1 MPRLL
6 VVDDHA
12 LVRSGIRRLLSER
25 PDIEVLEA
33 ASGEEAMSAVLDTP
47 VNLIVLDLNLP
58 GLGGL
63 ELLRRLVRAVP
74 KVPILVFSQHAEA
87 IYATKALEAGAQ
99 GFVSKNAMPE
109 EFLEAVDAVLGGGV
123 AVEKSIQRDMAIR
136 DVVEDAYLKPLTER
150 DIEIL
155 RLLAAGNSLSEI
167 AVKLGIAYKTV
178 ANTLSRIK
186 EKLGA
191 GQTSDLIRIAIG
203 RGLTDLS

>member
-1 MPRLL
+1 MKRLL

-12 LVRSGIRRLLSER
+12 IVRSGIRRLLSER
-25 PDIEVLEA
+25 PDIEVCEA
-33 ASGEEAMSAVLDTP
+33 ASGEEAMSAVLDAP
-47 VNLIVLDLNLP
+47 IDLIVLDLNLP

-63 ELLRRLVRAVP
+63 ELLRRLVRTVP
-74 KVPILVFSQHAEA
+74 KVPVLIFSQHAEA

-99 GFVSKNAMPE
+99 GFVSKNALPE
-109 EFLEAVDAVLGGGV
+109 EFLEAIDAVLGGGI
-123 AVEKSIQRDMAIR
+123 AVEKSIQREMAMR
-136 DVVEDAYLKPLTER
+136 DLAEDAYLRPLTER

-167 AVKLGIAYKTV
+167 AAKLGIAYKTV

-191 GQTSDLIRIAIG
+191 GQTSDLVRIAIG

>member
-1 MPRLL
+1 MTRLL

-12 LVRSGIRRLLSER
+12 IVRSGIRRLLSER

-33 ASGEEAMSAVLDTP
+33 ASGEEAMSAVLDAP

-74 KVPILVFSQHAEA
+74 KVPILIFSQHAEA

-123 AVEKSIQRDMAIR
+123 AVERSIQRDMALR

-167 AVKLGIAYKTV
+167 AAKLGIAYKTV

-191 GQTSDLIRIAIG
+191 GQTSDLVRIAIG
-203 RGLTDLS
+203 RGLTDLM

>member
-1 MPRLL
+1 MNHLL

-12 LVRSGIRRLLSER
+12 IVRSGIRRLLGER
-25 PDIEVLEA
+25 SDIQVLEA
-33 ASGEEAMSAVLDTP
+33 ASGEEALHMVSDRP
-47 VNLIVLDLNLP
+47 VSLIVLDLNLP

-63 ELLRRLVRAVP
+63 ELLRRLVRAAP
-74 KVPILVFSQHAEA
+74 KAPILVFSQHAEA
-87 IYATKALEAGAQ
+87 IYATKALEAGAR

-109 EFLEAVDAVLGGGV
+109 EFLEAVDAVLAGTI
-123 AVEKSIQRDMAIR
+123 AIEKSVQREMAVR
-136 DVVEDAYLKPLTER
+136 DLAEDAYLKPLTER

-167 AVKLGIAYKTV
+167 AEKLGIAYKTV

-186 EKLGA
+186 EKLGV

-203 RGLTDLS
+203 RGLTDLV

>member
-1 MPRLL
+1 MKRVL

-12 LVRSGIRRLLSER
+12 IVRSGIRRLLSER
-25 PDIEVLEA
+25 PDIEVFEA
-33 ASGEEAMSAVLDTP
+33 ASGEEAMSAVLDAP
-47 VNLIVLDLNLP
+47 VDLIVLDLNLP

-63 ELLRRLVRAVP
+63 ELLRRLVRTVP
-74 KVPILVFSQHAEA
+74 KAPILIFSQHAEA

-99 GFVSKNAMPE
+99 GFVSKNALPE
-109 EFLEAVDAVLGGGV
+109 EFLEAVDTVLGGGI
-123 AVEKSIQRDMAIR
+123 AVEKSIQREMAMR
-136 DVVEDAYLKPLTER
+136 DLAEDAYLRPLTER

-155 RLLAAGNSLSEI
+155 RLLAAGNSLAEI
-167 AVKLGIAYKTV
+167 AGKLGIAYKTV

-191 GQTSDLIRIAIG
+191 GQTSDLVRIAIG

>member
-1 MPRLL
+1 MTRLL

-12 LVRSGIRRLLSER
+12 IVRSGIRRLLSER

-167 AVKLGIAYKTV
+167 AAKLGIAYKTV

>member
-1 MPRLL
+1 MKRIL

-12 LVRSGIRRLLSER
+12 IVRSGIRRLLSER
-25 PDIEVLEA
+25 PDIEVAEA
-33 ASGEEAMSAVLDTP
+33 ASGEEAIGAVAGLALD
-47 VNLIVLDLNLP
+47 LIVLDLNLP

-63 ELLRRLVRAVP
+63 ELLRRLLRTVP
-74 KVPILVFSQHAEA
+74 KVPVLIFSQHAEA
-87 IYATKALEAGAQ
+87 IYASKALEAGAQ
-99 GFVSKNAMPE
+99 GFVSKNALPE
-109 EFLEAVDAVLGGGV
+109 EFLEAVDAVLAGGT
-123 AVEKSIQRDMAIR
+123 AIEKSIQREMAVR
-136 DVVEDAYLKPLTER
+136 DLAEDAYLRPLTER

-167 AVKLGIAYKTV
+167 AAKLGIAYKTV

-191 GQTSDLIRIAIG
+191 GQTSDLVRIAIG

>member
-1 MPRLL
+1 MNHLL

-12 LVRSGIRRLLSER
+12 IVRSGIRRLLGER
-25 PDIEVLEA
+25 TDIQVLEA
-33 ASGEEAMSAVLDTP
+33 ASGEEALHMILDRP
-47 VNLIVLDLNLP
+47 VSLIVLDLNLP

-63 ELLRRLVRAVP
+63 ELLRRLLRAAP
-74 KVPILVFSQHAEA
+74 KIPILVFSQHAEA
-87 IYATKALEAGAQ
+87 IYATKALEAGAR

-109 EFLEAVDAVLGGGV
+109 EFLEAVDAVLAGTI
-123 AVEKSIQRDMAIR
+123 AIEKSVQRDMAAR
-136 DVVEDAYLKPLTER
+136 DLAEDAYLKPLTER

-167 AVKLGIAYKTV
+167 AAKLGIAYKTV

-186 EKLGA
+186 EKLGV

-203 RGLTDLS
+203 RGLTDLV

>member
-1 MPRLL
+1 MMRLL

-12 LVRSGIRRLLSER
+12 IVRSGIRRLLSDR
-25 PDIEVLEA
+25 PDIEVLDA
-33 ASGEEAMSAVLDTP
+33 ASGEAAMDAVLDMSI
-47 VNLIVLDLNLP
+47 NLIVLDLNLP

-63 ELLRRLVRAVP
+63 ELLRRLVRAAP
-74 KVPILVFSQHAEA
+74 KTPILIFSQHTEA

-109 EFLEAVDAVLGGGV
+109 EFLEAVDAVLGGGI

-136 DVVEDAYLKPLTER
+136 DVAEDAYLKPLTER

-167 AVKLGIAYKTV
+167 AAKLGIAYKTV

>member
-1 MPRLL
+1 MMRLL

-12 LVRSGIRRLLSER
+12 IVRSGIRRLLNER

-33 ASGEEAMSAVLDTP
+33 ASGEEAMSAVFDAP

-74 KVPILVFSQHAEA
+74 KIPILIFSQHAEA

-109 EFLEAVDAVLGGGV
+109 EFLEAVDAVLGGGI

-167 AVKLGIAYKTV
+167 AAKLGIAYKTV

-191 GQTSDLIRIAIG
+191 GQTSDLVRIAIG
-203 RGLTDLS
+203 RGLTDLM

>member
-1 MPRLL
+1 MNQLL

-12 LVRSGIRRLLSER
+12 IVRSGIRRLLGER
-25 PDIEVLEA
+25 TDIQVLEA
-33 ASGEEAMSAVLDTP
+33 ASGEEAMQVVLDRP
-47 VNLIVLDLNLP
+47 VSLIVLDLNLP

-63 ELLRRLVRAVP
+63 ELLRRLVRAAP
-74 KVPILVFSQHAEA
+74 KTPILVFSQHAEA
-87 IYATKALEAGAQ
+87 IYATKALEAGAR

-109 EFLEAVDAVLGGGV
+109 EFLEAVDAVLAGTV
-123 AVEKSIQRDMAIR
+123 AIEKSVQREMAVR
-136 DVVEDAYLKPLTER
+136 DLAEDAYLKPLTER

-167 AVKLGIAYKTV
+167 AAKLGIAYKTV

-191 GQTSDLIRIAIG
+191 GQTSDLVRIAIG

>member
-1 MPRLL
+1 MNHLL

-12 LVRSGIRRLLSER
+12 IVRSGIRRLLGER
-25 PDIEVLEA
+25 TDIQVLEA
-33 ASGEEAMSAVLDTP
+33 ASGEEAMDVVQGRPLS
-47 VNLIVLDLNLP
+47 LIVLDLNLP

-63 ELLRRLVRAVP
+63 ELLRRLVRAAP

-87 IYATKALEAGAQ
+87 IYATKALEAGAR

-109 EFLEAVDAVLGGGV
+109 EFLEAVDTVLAGAV
-123 AVEKSIQRDMAIR
+123 AIEKSVQREMAVR
-136 DVVEDAYLKPLTER
+136 DLAEDAYLRPLTER

-167 AVKLGIAYKTV
+167 AAKLGIAYKTV

-186 EKLGA
+186 EKLGV

-203 RGLTDLS
+203 RGLTDLV

>member
-1 MPRLL
+1 MKRVL

-12 LVRSGIRRLLSER
+12 IVRSGIRRLLSER
-25 PDIEVLEA
+25 PDIEVFEA
-33 ASGEEAMSAVLDTP
+33 ASGEEAMSAVLDAP
-47 VNLIVLDLNLP
+47 ADLIVLDLNLP

-63 ELLRRLVRAVP
+63 ELLRRLVRTVP
-74 KVPILVFSQHAEA
+74 KAPILIFSQHAEA

-99 GFVSKNAMPE
+99 GFVSKNALPE
-109 EFLEAVDAVLGGGV
+109 EFLEAVDTVLGGGI
-123 AVEKSIQRDMAIR
+123 AVEKSIQREMAMR
-136 DVVEDAYLKPLTER
+136 DLAEDAYLRPLTER

-155 RLLAAGNSLSEI
+155 RLLAAGNSLTEI
-167 AVKLGIAYKTV
+167 AGKLGIAYKTV

-191 GQTSDLIRIAIG
+191 GQTSDLVRIAIG

>member
-1 MPRLL
+1 MNQLL

-12 LVRSGIRRLLSER
+12 IVRSGIRRLLGDR
-25 PDIEVLEA
+25 TDIQVLEA
-33 ASGEEAMSAVLDTP
+33 ASGEEAMQMVLDRP
-47 VNLIVLDLNLP
+47 VSLIVLDLNLP

-63 ELLRRLVRAVP
+63 ELLRRLVRAAP
-74 KVPILVFSQHAEA
+74 KTPILVFSQHAEA
-87 IYATKALEAGAQ
+87 IYATKALEAGAR

-109 EFLEAVDAVLGGGV
+109 EFLEAVDAVLAGTV
-123 AVEKSIQRDMAIR
+123 AIEKSVQREMAVR
-136 DVVEDAYLKPLTER
+136 DLAEDAYLKPLTER

-167 AVKLGIAYKTV
+167 AAKLGIAYKTV

-186 EKLGA
+186 EKLGV

-203 RGLTDLS
+203 RGLTDLV